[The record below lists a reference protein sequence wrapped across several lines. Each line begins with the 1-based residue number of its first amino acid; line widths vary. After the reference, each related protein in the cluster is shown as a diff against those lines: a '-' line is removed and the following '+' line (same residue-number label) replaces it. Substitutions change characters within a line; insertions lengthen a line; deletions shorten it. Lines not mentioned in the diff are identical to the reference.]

1 MQNKV
6 DLTSVLKRHIRLC
19 KNPTDLKAINIAKV
33 VKLEPLTVSLYE
45 GKVLLREDNELYISE
60 WFRFRCNIDKDGTLS
75 SVVPDNL
82 QYAKSITEAHSF
94 TGAPCSIPEA
104 ISYLASAISGV
115 NSELFALRCDLKL
128 GDYVAVGSLEQTDRY
143 ILLDKVL

>member
-19 KNPTDLKAINIAKV
+19 KNPTDLKAINIGTV

-60 WFRFRCNIDKDGTLS
+60 WFRFRCNIDKEKTLS
-75 SVVPDNL
+75 QTVPSKL
-82 QYAKSITEAHSF
+82 AGAKL
-94 TGAPCSIPEA
+94 PP
-104 ISYLASAISGV
+104 
-115 NSELFALRCDLKL
+115 CDLTI
-128 GDYVAVGSLEQTDRY
+128 A
-143 ILLDKVL
+143 